1 MEIKVPTLG
10 ESITEATIAR
20 WYKKKGDWVE
30 MDEALVELETDKIT
44 VEVNAPNNG
53 ILEKIE
59 SDEGAI
65 VNVGSVI
72 GYIKVQDKP
81 ATEPQII
88 KKMKEETPPT
98 QPASPHE
105 PKSIDAAS
113 FLPKEP
119 IPSPA
124 AQKQAADRGID
135 LGTISGT
142 GKDGRITKEDVI
154 FTGVAPSPISSPSA
168 QLVAS
173 RPQDP
178 KDREKR
184 VPMSR
189 LRQKIAERLKLSQ
202 NTAAMLTTF
211 NEVDMSAVMHLRQAY
226 KEPFEKEYGV
236 KLGFM
241 SFFTKASIAAL
252 KKLPA
257 LNAEIRGADIIYKNF
272 YNIGIAVGTDAGLVV
287 PVVKEADQFNFAQ
300 VEQEIALLGKK
311 ARNGQLSINDLSGG
325 TFTISN
331 GGVYGS
337 LLSTPILNP
346 PQSSILGLHKIEKRP
361 VVINDTI
368 EIRPMMYLALTYD
381 HRLIDGKEAVTFL
394 VYVKEYI
401 ESPNRLLLDL

>member
-1 MEIKVPTLG
+1 MPTLG

-20 WYKKKGDWVE
+20 WHKKKGDWVE

-44 VEVNAPNNG
+44 VEVNAQG
-53 ILEKIE
+53 TGVLEKIE

-65 VNVGSVI
+65 VSVGSII

-81 ATEPQII
+81 VVDTQINKPAQETREAPQ
-88 KKMKEETPPT
+88 TPSNKPQYVNT
-98 QPASPHE
+98 AVTLSQ
-105 PKSIDAAS
+105 
-113 FLPKEP
+113 EP
-119 IPSPA
+119 IASPA
-124 AQKQAADRGID
+124 AQKQAADRSIT
-135 LGTISGT
+135 LATIAGT
-142 GKDGRITKEDVI
+142 GKKGRITKEDVVL
-154 FTGVAPSPISSPSA
+154 TASVPSPSSQPMPSSP
-168 QLVAS
+168 QN
-173 RPQDP
+173 RQ
-178 KDREKR
+178 DREER
-184 VPMSR
+184 VPLSR

-211 NEVDMSAVMHLRQAY
+211 NEVDMSTVMQLRHEY
-226 KEPFEKEYGV
+226 KEQFEKEYGV

-241 SFFTKASIAAL
+241 SFFTKATIAAL
-252 KKLPA
+252 KKLPT
-257 LNAEIRGADIIYKNF
+257 LNAEIQGTDIIYKNF
-272 YNIGIAVGTDAGLVV
+272 YNIGIAVGTNAGLVV
-287 PVVKEADQFNFAQ
+287 PVVKDADQLNFAQ

-311 ARNGQLSINDLSGG
+311 ARDGQLSINDLSGG

-346 PQSSILGLHKIEKRP
+346 PQSGILGLHKIEKRA